1 MEGLLQKKVN
11 SSVKLIHLTHPHEQK
26 KLELPPTVMALG
38 FFDGIHLGHQCVI
51 RTAKQ
56 IADERGYKSAVMTFY
71 PHPSVVLGKKEAHAE
86 YITPMCDKEKIVEN
100 LGIDILYVIKFDES
114 FAGLLPQQ
122 FVDDYIIGL
131 NVKHVVAGFDYS
143 YGRLGK
149 GKMETLPFHARGEF
163 TQTVI
168 EKVEFQEEKVSS
180 TALRKLIRN
189 GEMEQIPS
197 ILGRAYTVGG
207 TVVHG
212 DKRGRQ
218 IGFPTANVSLS
229 DEYLLPPVGV
239 YAVRLKVHDEWYD
252 GVCNIGYKPTFKE
265 DERQLSI
272 EVHLF
277 EFNKDIYDQNVTVE
291 WHMRIREEKKFNGID
306 ELVEQIAKDKKTAQE
321 YFANEKNILAF
332 SNEK

>member
-1 MEGLLQKKVN
+1 M
-11 SSVKLIHLTHPHEQK
+11 KLIHLTHPHEQNK
-26 KLELPPTVMALG
+26 IELPSTVMALG
-38 FFDGIHLGHQCVI
+38 FFDGIHLGHQRVI
-51 RTAKQ
+51 RTAKK
-56 IADERGYKSAVMTFY
+56 IADERGYKSAVITFH
-71 PHPSVVLGKKEAHAE
+71 PHPSVVLGKKEAHVE
-86 YITPMCDKEKIVEN
+86 YITPLSIKEKVIAD
-100 LGIDILYVIKFDES
+100 LGIDMLYVVKFDKS

-122 FVDDYIIGL
+122 FVDEYIIGL

-149 GKMETLPFHARGEF
+149 GTMETLPFHARGEF

-197 ILGRAYTVGG
+197 ILGRAYTVEG

-218 IGFPTANVSLS
+218 IGFPTANVALS

-239 YAVRLKVHDEWYD
+239 YAVRMNVNDEWHE

-265 DERQLSI
+265 NEKQLSI

-277 EFNKDIYDQNVTVE
+277 EFQRDIYDESVVVE
-291 WHMRIREEKKFNGID
+291 WHIRIREEKRFNGID
-306 ELVEQIAKDKKTAQE
+306 ELVAQIAKDKRTAE
-321 YFANEKNILAF
+321 DYFSHTNNILAF

>member
-1 MEGLLQKKVN
+1 MN
-11 SSVKLIHLTHPHEQK
+11 SSVKIIHLTHPHKQNK
-26 KLELPPTVMALG
+26 IELPPTVMALG
-38 FFDGIHLGHQCVI
+38 FFDGIHLGHQRVI
-51 RTAKQ
+51 RTAKK
-56 IADERGYKSAVMTFY
+56 IADERGCKSAVITFH
-71 PHPSVVLGKKEAHAE
+71 PHPSVVLGKKEAHVE
-86 YITPMCDKEKIVEN
+86 YITPLCIKGKVIAD
-100 LGIDILYVIKFDES
+100 LGIDMLYVVKFDES

-122 FVDDYIIGL
+122 FVDEYIIGL

-149 GKMETLPFHARGEF
+149 GTMETLPFHARGEF

-197 ILGRAYTVGG
+197 ILGRAYTVEGM
-207 TVVHG
+207 VVHG

-218 IGFPTANVSLS
+218 IGFPTANVALS
-229 DEYLLPPVGV
+229 EEYLLPPVGV

-277 EFNKDIYDQNVTVE
+277 HFNEDIYDQIVAVE
-291 WHMRIREEKKFNGID
+291 WHMRIREEKKFNGIE
-306 ELVEQIAKDKKTAQE
+306 ELVAQIAKDKITAQE
-321 YFANEKNILAF
+321 YFRTAKNILAF

>member
-1 MEGLLQKKVN
+1 M
-11 SSVKLIHLTHPHEQK
+11 KLIHLTHPHALNKAEI
-26 KLELPPTVMALG
+26 EPTVMALG
-38 FFDGIHLGHQCVI
+38 YFDGIHLGHQRVI
-51 RTAKQ
+51 RTAKKV
-56 IADERGYKSAVMTFY
+56 AEERGFKSAVITFH
-71 PHPSVVLGKKEAHAE
+71 PHPSVVLGKKEAHVE
-86 YITPMCDKEKIVEN
+86 YITPLRSKEKVIAN
-100 LGIDILYVIKFDES
+100 LGIDILYVVKFDEA
-114 FAGLLPQQ
+114 FANLLPQQ

-149 GKMETLPFHARGEF
+149 GTMETLPFHARGEF

-180 TALRKLIRN
+180 TLLRKYIRS
-189 GEMEQIPS
+189 GEMEQIPA
-197 ILGRAYTVGG
+197 ILGRPYTVEG

-218 IGFPTANVSLS
+218 IGFPTANVALN

-239 YAVRLKVHDEWYD
+239 YAVRMKVNDEWHE
-252 GVCNIGYKPTFKE
+252 GVCNIGYKPTFNESEK
-265 DERQLSI
+265 QLSI

-277 EFNKDIYDQNVTVE
+277 EFQRDIYDESVVVE

-306 ELVEQIAKDKKTAQE
+306 ELVAQIAKDKKVAE
-321 YFANEKNILAF
+321 DYFNRANNILAF
-332 SNEK
+332 SNKK

>member
-1 MEGLLQKKVN
+1 
-11 SSVKLIHLTHPHEQK
+11 
-26 KLELPPTVMALG
+26 
-38 FFDGIHLGHQCVI
+38 
-51 RTAKQ
+51 
-56 IADERGYKSAVMTFY
+56 
-71 PHPSVVLGKKEAHAE
+71 
-86 YITPMCDKEKIVEN
+86 
-100 LGIDILYVIKFDES
+100 
-114 FAGLLPQQ
+114 
-122 FVDDYIIGL
+122 
-131 NVKHVVAGFDYS
+131 
-143 YGRLGK
+143 
-149 GKMETLPFHARGEF
+149 
-163 TQTVI
+163 
-168 EKVEFQEEKVSS
+168 
-180 TALRKLIRN
+180 
-189 GEMEQIPS
+189 MEQIPS

-218 IGFPTANVSLS
+218 IGFPTANVGLS

-321 YFANEKNILAF
+321 YFANENNILAF
-332 SNEK
+332 QMKSSILCYVLYDNHCLALRLTDAC

>member
-1 MEGLLQKKVN
+1 MN
-11 SSVKLIHLTHPHEQK
+11 SSVKLIHLTHPHALNKAEI
-26 KLELPPTVMALG
+26 ESTVMALG
-38 FFDGIHLGHQCVI
+38 YFDGIHLGHQRVI
-51 RTAKQ
+51 HTAKKV
-56 IADERGYKSAVMTFY
+56 AEERGFKSAVMTFH
-71 PHPSVVLGKKEAHAE
+71 PHPSVVLGKKEAHVE
-86 YITPMCDKEKIVEN
+86 YITPLRSKEKVIAS
-100 LGIDILYVIKFDES
+100 LGIDILYVVKFDEA
-114 FAGLLPQQ
+114 FANLLPQQ

-131 NVKHVVAGFDYS
+131 NVQHVVAGFDYS

-149 GKMETLPFHARGEF
+149 GTMETLPFHARGEF

-180 TALRKLIRN
+180 TLLRKYIRS
-189 GEMEQIPS
+189 GEMEQIPAV
-197 ILGRAYTVGG
+197 LGRPYTVEG

-218 IGFPTANVSLS
+218 IGFPTANVALN

-239 YAVRLKVHDEWYD
+239 YAVRMKVNDEWHE
-252 GVCNIGYKPTFKE
+252 GVCNIGYKPTFNESEK
-265 DERQLSI
+265 QLSI

-277 EFNKDIYDQNVTVE
+277 EFQRDIYDESVVVE

-306 ELVEQIAKDKKTAQE
+306 ELVAQIAKDKKVAE
-321 YFANEKNILAF
+321 DYFNRANNILAF

>member
-1 MEGLLQKKVN
+1 M
-11 SSVKLIHLTHPHEQK
+11 KLIHLTHPHALNKAEI
-26 KLELPPTVMALG
+26 ESTVMALG
-38 FFDGIHLGHQCVI
+38 YFDGIHLGHQRVI
-51 RTAKQ
+51 HTAKKV
-56 IADERGYKSAVMTFY
+56 AEERGFKSAVMTFH
-71 PHPSVVLGKKEAHAE
+71 PHPSVVLGKKEAHVE
-86 YITPMCDKEKIVEN
+86 YITPLRSKEKVIAS
-100 LGIDILYVIKFDES
+100 LGIDILYVVKFDEA
-114 FAGLLPQQ
+114 FANLLPQQ

-131 NVKHVVAGFDYS
+131 NVQHVVAGFDYS

-149 GKMETLPFHARGEF
+149 GTMETLPFHARGEF

-180 TALRKLIRN
+180 TLLRKYIRS
-189 GEMEQIPS
+189 GEMEQIPAV
-197 ILGRAYTVGG
+197 LGRPYTVEG

-218 IGFPTANVSLS
+218 IGFPTANVALN

-239 YAVRLKVHDEWYD
+239 YAVRMKVNDEWHE
-252 GVCNIGYKPTFKE
+252 GVCNIGYKPTFNESEK
-265 DERQLSI
+265 QLSI

-277 EFNKDIYDQNVTVE
+277 EFQRDIYDESVVVE

-306 ELVEQIAKDKKTAQE
+306 ELVAQIAKDKKVAE
-321 YFANEKNILAF
+321 DYFNRANNILAF

>member
-1 MEGLLQKKVN
+1 M
-11 SSVKLIHLTHPHEQK
+11 KLIHLTHPHEQN

-38 FFDGIHLGHQCVI
+38 FFDGIHLGHQRVI
-51 RTAKQ
+51 RTAKK
-56 IADERGYKSAVMTFY
+56 IADERGYKSAVITFH
-71 PHPSVVLGKKEAHAE
+71 PHPSVILGKKEAHVE
-86 YITPMCDKEKIVEN
+86 YITPMSIKEKVIAS
-100 LGIDILYVIKFDES
+100 LGIDMLYVVKFDEV

-122 FVDDYIIGL
+122 FVDEYIIGL

-149 GKMETLPFHARGEF
+149 GTMETLPFHARGEF

-180 TALRKLIRN
+180 TALRKLIRD

-197 ILGRAYTVGG
+197 ILGRAYTVEG

-218 IGFPTANVSLS
+218 IGFPTANVALS

-239 YAVRLKVHDEWYD
+239 YAVRLKVHDEWHD

-265 DERQLSI
+265 AERKLSI

-277 EFNKDIYDQNVTVE
+277 DFNEDIYDQIVTVE

-306 ELVEQIAKDKKTAQE
+306 ELVAQIAQDKMTAQE
-321 YFANEKNILAF
+321 YFSTAKNMLAF

>member
-11 SSVKLIHLTHPHEQK
+11 SSVKLIHLTHPHEQNK
-26 KLELPPTVMALG
+26 IELPSTVMALG
-38 FFDGIHLGHQCVI
+38 FFDGIHLGHQRVI
-51 RTAKQ
+51 RTAKK
-56 IADERGYKSAVMTFY
+56 IADERGYKSAVITFH
-71 PHPSVVLGKKEAHAE
+71 PHPSVVLGKKEAHVE
-86 YITPMCDKEKIVEN
+86 YITPLSIKEKVIAD
-100 LGIDILYVIKFDES
+100 LGIDMLYVVKFDKS

-122 FVDDYIIGL
+122 FVDEYIIGL

-149 GKMETLPFHARGEF
+149 GM
-163 TQTVI
+163 I

-197 ILGRAYTVGG
+197 ILGRAYTVEG

-218 IGFPTANVSLS
+218 IGFPTANVALS

-239 YAVRLKVHDEWYD
+239 YAVRMNVNDEWHE

-265 DERQLSI
+265 NEKQLSI

-277 EFNKDIYDQNVTVE
+277 EFQRDIYDESVVVE
-291 WHMRIREEKKFNGID
+291 WHIRIREEKKFNGID
-306 ELVEQIAKDKKTAQE
+306 ELVAQIAKDKRTAE
-321 YFANEKNILAF
+321 DYFSHTNNILAF

>member
-1 MEGLLQKKVN
+1 MN
-11 SSVKLIHLTHPHEQK
+11 SSVKIIHLTHPHKQNK
-26 KLELPPTVMALG
+26 IELPPTVMALG
-38 FFDGIHLGHQCVI
+38 FFDGIHLGHQRVI
-51 RTAKQ
+51 RTAKK
-56 IADERGYKSAVMTFY
+56 IADERGCKSAVITFH
-71 PHPSVVLGKKEAHAE
+71 PHPSVVLGKKEAHVE
-86 YITPMCDKEKIVEN
+86 YITPLCIKGKVIAD
-100 LGIDILYVIKFDES
+100 LGIDMLYVVKFDES

-122 FVDDYIIGL
+122 FVDEYIIGL

-149 GKMETLPFHARGEF
+149 GTMETLPFHARGEF

-197 ILGRAYTVGG
+197 ILGRAYTVEG

-218 IGFPTANVSLS
+218 IGFPTANVALS
-229 DEYLLPPVGV
+229 EEYLLPPVGV

-277 EFNKDIYDQNVTVE
+277 HFNEDIYDQIVAVE
-291 WHMRIREEKKFNGID
+291 WHMRIREEKKFNGIE
-306 ELVEQIAKDKKTAQE
+306 ELVAQIAKDKITAQE
-321 YFANEKNILAF
+321 YFRTAKNILAF

>member
-11 SSVKLIHLTHPHEQK
+11 SSVKLIHLTHPHEQNK
-26 KLELPPTVMALG
+26 IELPPTVMALG
-38 FFDGIHLGHQCVI
+38 FFDGIHLGHQRVI
-51 RTAKQ
+51 RTAKK
-56 IADERGYKSAVMTFY
+56 IADERGCKSAVITFH
-71 PHPSVVLGKKEAHAE
+71 PHPSVVLGKKEAHVE
-86 YITPMCDKEKIVEN
+86 YITPLRIKEKVIAS
-100 LGIDILYVIKFDES
+100 LGIDMLYVVKFDES

-122 FVDDYIIGL
+122 FVDEYIIGL

-149 GKMETLPFHARGEF
+149 GTMETLPFHARGEF

-180 TALRKLIRN
+180 TSLRKLIRN
-189 GEMEQIPS
+189 GEMEKIPS
-197 ILGRAYTVGG
+197 ILGRSYTVEG

-218 IGFPTANVSLS
+218 IGFPTANVALK

-239 YAVRLKVHDEWYD
+239 YAVRMKVNDEWHD
-252 GVCNIGYKPTFKE
+252 GVCNIGYRPTFKE
-265 DERQLSI
+265 ERQLSI
-272 EVHLF
+272 EVHLLNF
-277 EFNKDIYDQNVTVE
+277 HQDIYDQSVVVE
-291 WHMRIREEKKFNGID
+291 WRVRIREEKKFNGID
-306 ELVEQIAKDKKTAQE
+306 ELVAQIAKDKQTAQE
-321 YFANEKNILAF
+321 YFSTAKNILAF

>member
-11 SSVKLIHLTHPHEQK
+11 SSVKLIHLTHPHVLNKTEI
-26 KLELPPTVMALG
+26 EPTVMALG
-38 FFDGIHLGHQCVI
+38 YFDGIHLGHQRVI
-51 RTAKQ
+51 RTAKKV
-56 IADERGYKSAVMTFY
+56 AEERGFKSAVMTFH
-71 PHPSVVLGKKEAHAE
+71 PHPSVVLGKKEAHVE
-86 YITPMCDKEKIVEN
+86 YITPLRSKEKVIAS
-100 LGIDILYVIKFDES
+100 LGIDILYVVKFDEA
-114 FAGLLPQQ
+114 FANLLPQQ

-131 NVKHVVAGFDYS
+131 NAKHVVAGFDYS

-149 GKMETLPFHARGEF
+149 GTMETLPFHARGEF

-180 TALRKLIRN
+180 TLLRKHIRN
-189 GEMEQIPS
+189 GEMERIPA
-197 ILGRAYTVGG
+197 ILGRPYTVEGI
-207 TVVHG
+207 VVHG

-218 IGFPTANVSLS
+218 IGFPTANLALS

-239 YAVRLKVHDEWYD
+239 YAVRMNVNDEWHE

-265 DERQLSI
+265 NEKQLSI

-277 EFNKDIYDQNVTVE
+277 EFQRDIYDESVVVE
-291 WHMRIREEKKFNGID
+291 WHNRIREEKKFNGID
-306 ELVEQIAKDKKTAQE
+306 ELVAQIAKDKRTAE
-321 YFANEKNILAF
+321 DYFSHTNNILAF